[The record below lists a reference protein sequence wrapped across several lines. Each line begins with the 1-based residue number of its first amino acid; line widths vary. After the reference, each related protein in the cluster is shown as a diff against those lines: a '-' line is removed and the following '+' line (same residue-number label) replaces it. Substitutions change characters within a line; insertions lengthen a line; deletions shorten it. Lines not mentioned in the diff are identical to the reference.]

1 MKKQRC
7 DARGFM
13 SQPTDIQLHY
23 HGVRGFFPQGT
34 FRQEVF
40 NKIQQIDPMLD
51 WTIAGAFP
59 TPGASG
65 KDLEARRET
74 TRSHFISR
82 LRERAMQLTRNM
94 RDHGRRLKILELY
107 MEGEHFIK
115 QATLGIE
122 MQARYKTYRNLMKA
136 ECKR

>member
-1 MKKQRC
+1 MKKQWC

-13 SQPTDIQLHY
+13 NLDTHIQLYY

-34 FRQEVF
+34 FRREV
-40 NKIQQIDPMLD
+40 NDKIQQIDPVLD

-59 TPGASG
+59 TPGPSG
-65 KDLEARRET
+65 KDRESRLAAK
-74 TRSHFISR
+74 RSHFILR
-82 LRERAMQLTRNM
+82 LRERAMKFTKNM
-94 RDHGRRLKILELY
+94 ADHDRRVRILELY

-122 MQARYKTYRNLMKA
+122 MQARYETYRNLMKA

>member
-1 MKKQRC
+1 MKKQWC

-13 SQPTDIQLHY
+13 NLDTDIQLNY

-51 WTIAGAFP
+51 WTIAGAPP
-59 TPGASG
+59 TPGACSG
-65 KDLEARRET
+65 DRESRREA
-74 TRSHFISR
+74 TRSHFILR
-82 LRERAMQLTRNM
+82 LRERAMKFTRNM

-122 MQARYKTYRNLMKA
+122 MQARYRTYRNLMKA

>member
-1 MKKQRC
+1 MKKQWC

-13 SQPTDIQLHY
+13 NLDTDIQLHY

-51 WTIAGAFP
+51 WTIAGALP

-74 TRSHFISR
+74 TRSHFMHR
-82 LRERAMQLTRNM
+82 LREWAMKLTRNM
-94 RDHGRRLKILELY
+94 RDHDRRTRILELY

-115 QATLGIE
+115 QATLVIE
-122 MQARYKTYRNLMKA
+122 MQARYKTYRNLMKV

>member
-1 MKKQRC
+1 MKKQWC

-13 SQPTDIQLHY
+13 NLDTHIQLYY

-34 FRQEVF
+34 FRREV
-40 NKIQQIDPMLD
+40 NDKIQQIDPVLD

-59 TPGASG
+59 TPGACR
-65 KDLEARRET
+65 KDRESRREA
-74 TRSHFISR
+74 TRSHFILR
-82 LRERAMQLTRNM
+82 LRERAMKFTKNM
-94 RDHGRRLKILELY
+94 ADHDRRVRILELY

-122 MQARYKTYRNLMKA
+122 MQARYETYRNLMKA